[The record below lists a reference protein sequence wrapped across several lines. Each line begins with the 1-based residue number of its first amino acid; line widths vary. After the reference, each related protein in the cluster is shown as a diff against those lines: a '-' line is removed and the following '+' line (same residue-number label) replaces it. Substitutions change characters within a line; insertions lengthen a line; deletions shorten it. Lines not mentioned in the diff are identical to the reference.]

1 MYHKVNWM
9 FSSMLF
15 GNVCFLFLRKMQ
27 TALNYYKI
35 VEYEIYAVKSRVES
49 ASSKSVC
56 IPVKVLIDLCY
67 LGKEIL
73 KQSWL

>member
-1 MYHKVNWM
+1 
-9 FSSMLF
+9 MLI
-15 GNVCFLFLRKMQ
+15 GNVCFLVLKKMQ

-35 VEYEIYAVKSRVES
+35 LEYEIYAVKSRTES
-49 ASSKSVC
+49 AGSESIC

-73 KQSWL
+73 KQSWLWKNANNKT